1 MLHAQKMSQKTRIFW
16 SYYWFLA
23 ASSKPGSRLWPVI
36 IVFIVVTV
44 SWYKICVQTLWL
56 CENDLNVWNKYD
68 DRFYFILCR
77 HSSFSV
83 TSGISEKGPQG
94 RENHKETNFVG
105 LLLLI
110 SFAFFSSLSVALL
123 RDAPL
128 GFFFCSRFT
137 RESIYSI
144 NTVGYKQYVQHWR
157 PKNSINTMLT
167 TLYVAKPCSQGN

>member
-1 MLHAQKMSQKTRIFW
+1 MLQAQKMSQKTRIFW

-128 GFFFCSRFT
+128 GFFFLHSFILNYIHLHP
-137 RESIYSI
+137 SLDFFLFLHY
-144 NTVGYKQYVQHWR
+144 G
-157 PKNSINTMLT
+157 
-167 TLYVAKPCSQGN
+167 G